1 MTLTAVAPPSENF
14 NFAQH
19 LLAANSGRPA
29 KAAFVD
35 DQGQVSYGQ
44 LDERVRC
51 MAAALRGLGIRREE
65 RVLVL
70 MQDTTDWPVAFLGAL
85 YAGLVPV
92 AVNTLLTADD
102 YAYMLEHS
110 RSQAVLVSGALL
122 PALTAAMTRSDHEV
136 GKVIVSRP
144 FAPLKGALDDVSPLR
159 PAEVEFEAFLQAH
172 TPLHKAAATRA
183 DDPGFWLYSSG
194 STGRPKGTVHAHAN
208 PYWTCELYGKAILGL
223 TEQDVCFSAAKL
235 FFAYGL
241 GNGLTFPMSVGAT
254 TILMAERPTPE
265 ATFKRWRG
273 EVGGTGGEGR
283 PSGFKPTVFFG
294 APTGFAGMLASPQ
307 LPARSEVAMRLASSA
322 GEALPA
328 DIGERFQRHY
338 GVPIVDGIGSTEM
351 LHIFLS
357 NLPGKVR
364 YGTTGWPVPGYQI
377 ELRGDDGRAVP
388 DGETGDLYIHG
399 PSAATMYWGNRAKTL
414 ETFQGGWTKSGDKY
428 VRNSDGS
435 YTYSGRSDDMLKVSG
450 IYVSPFEVEATL
462 VQHPAVLEAGVIGV
476 PDAEGLTKTKAFV
489 VLKAGCSAT
498 DAELKAF
505 VKDKL
510 APYKY
515 PRLIEFVAEL
525 PKTATGKI
533 QRFKLREREAAKL
546 ADAPGAAGGAAALAV
561 QACAG
566 RLGAAALAPP
576 GGPSAG
582 GPAEPV
588 PRREA

>member
-1 MTLTAVAPPSENF
+1 MTPTTVAPPGEHF
-14 NFAQH
+14 NIAQH
-19 LLAANSGRPA
+19 LLAVNSGRA
-29 KAAFVD
+29 SKAAFVD
-35 DQGQVSYGQ
+35 DLGAVSYGL
-44 LDERVRC
+44 LDERVRR
-51 MAAALRGLGIRREE
+51 MAAALRNLGIRREE

-122 PALTAAMTRSDHEV
+122 PALTAAMSKSDHEV

-144 FAPLKGALDDVSPLR
+144 VAPLH

-172 TPLHKAAATRA
+172 APMQKAAATRA

-194 STGRPKGTVHAHAN
+194 STGRPKGTVHSHAN
-208 PYWTCELYGKAILGL
+208 PYWTCELYGKGILGL
-223 TEQDVCFSAAKL
+223 SEQDVCFSAAKL

-254 TILMAERPTPE
+254 AILMAERPTPE

-273 EVGGTGGEGR
+273 DVGGV
-283 PSGFKPTVFFG
+283 KPTVFFG
-294 APTGFAGMLASPQ
+294 APTGFAGMLASPL
-307 LPARSEVAMRLASSA
+307 LPARGEVAMRVASSA

-328 DIGERFQRHY
+328 DIGVRFHRHY
-338 GVPIVDGIGSTEM
+338 GVDIVDGIGSTEM

-364 YGTTGWPVPGYQI
+364 YGTTGWPVPGYEI
-377 ELRGDDGRAVP
+377 ELRGEDGQPVP
-388 DGETGDLYIHG
+388 DGEPGDLYIQG
-399 PSAATMYWGNRAKTL
+399 PSAAMMYWGNRAKTR

-462 VQHPAVLEAGVIGV
+462 VQHPSVLEAAVIGV

-489 VLKAGCSAT
+489 VLKAGSTAT

-533 QRFKLREREAAKL
+533 QRFKLREMESRA
-546 ADAPGAAGGAAALAV
+546 
-561 QACAG
+561 
-566 RLGAAALAPP
+566 
-576 GGPSAG
+576 
-582 GPAEPV
+582 
-588 PRREA
+588 